1 MEYLGQA
8 FLAMITGLITFV
20 LGREK
25 GKKEND
31 NLHLKNLEDSINIY
45 KQIIDDLRVEIT
57 SLNTKVRDLQTKV
70 DELMIEN
77 KKLKDLMLDHDA
89 NTKTR
94 SRRKTV

>member
-31 NLHLKNLEDSINIY
+31 NLHLKNLEESINIY
-45 KQIIDDLRVEIT
+45 KQIIDDLRLEIT